1 MLSKRTDLAMEAR
14 EIWRES
20 AGETTQLEG
29 VEAND
34 YQRGGLSVTKVR
46 ILDERGSKS
55 LNKPCGTYVTIGLE
69 GLARKENDYLARA
82 AQAIADELGPML
94 GLSPH
99 SSVLVAG
106 LGNWDVTPD
115 SVGPKVLEHVMV
127 TRHLTEQLP
136 DLFGSFRRVSA
147 IAPGVLG
154 TTGIESAEILRGV
167 SQRCAPDC
175 VIIID
180 ALASRKL
187 SRLCSTVQVADTGIV
202 PGSGVGNS
210 RAAMNRETMGVPV
223 IAMGV
228 PTVVDAAT
236 LAADLVEQAG
246 IKDAGPDRFDA
257 LSAGLIVTP
266 KEIDMQVADIAK
278 ILGYAINLALHTGI
292 SIEDINTFLS

>member
-1 MLSKRTDLAMEAR
+1 MLSKRTDLAMEAQ

-29 VEAND
+29 VEAKD
-34 YQRGGLSVTKVR
+34 YTRGGLSITKVR
-46 ILDERGSKS
+46 ILDERGSKA

-69 GLARKENDYLARA
+69 GLARKENDYLQRA
-82 AQAIADELGPML
+82 AQAVADELLPML
-94 GLSPH
+94 GLTERA
-99 SSVLVAG
+99 SVLVAG
-106 LGNWDVTPD
+106 LGNWEVTPD
-115 SVGPKVLEHVMV
+115 SVGPKVLENVMV
-127 TRHLTEQLP
+127 TRHLTERLP

-180 ALASRKL
+180 ALASRRL
-187 SRLCSTVQVADTGIV
+187 SRLCSTVQLADTGIV

-246 IKDAGPDRFDA
+246 ITDVSHERFDA
-257 LSAGLIVTP
+257 LSGGLIVTP
-266 KEIDMQVADIAK
+266 KEIDRQVADVAK

-292 SIEDINTFLS
+292 GVEEINTFLS

>member
-1 MLSKRTDLAMEAR
+1 MLSKRTDLAMEAQ

-29 VEAND
+29 VEAKD
-34 YQRGGLSVTKVR
+34 YTRGGLSVTKVR
-46 ILDERGSKS
+46 ILDERGSKA

-69 GLARKENDYLARA
+69 GLARKENDYLQRA
-82 AQAIADELGPML
+82 AQAVADELLPML
-94 GLSPH
+94 GLTERA
-99 SSVLVAG
+99 SVLVAG
-106 LGNWDVTPD
+106 LGNWEVTPD
-115 SVGPKVLEHVMV
+115 SVGPKVLENVMV
-127 TRHLTEQLP
+127 TRHLTERLP

-180 ALASRKL
+180 ALASRRL
-187 SRLCSTVQVADTGIV
+187 SRLCSTVQLADTGIV

-246 IKDAGPDRFDA
+246 ITDVGHERFDA
-257 LSAGLIVTP
+257 LSGGLIVTP
-266 KEIDMQVADIAK
+266 KEIDRQVADVAK

-292 SIEDINTFLS
+292 GVEEINTFLS